1 MRDYLQSRTVRIGLA
16 IVVVGAGPLFSVLIA
31 AKLGL
36 TKDPNPNPLGLGI
49 LAMLTFWPGLL
60 TAAAVALRVWR
71 EKRDVVR

>member
-1 MRDYLQSRTVRIGLA
+1 
-16 IVVVGAGPLFSVLIA
+16 LFSVLIA